1 MLGAKYCD
9 YIGMEIRDG
18 LRRCIE
24 KPRFK
29 EGYYTH
35 PMTPLI
41 SKVTR
46 VSSAETNAAV
56 GPMTKTIYVED
67 TFGARYKVSV
77 EDLKEVKGHGW
88 ITKAEA
94 DKLGWFEAGVH
105 WDRDEQIYKV
115 NDAEY
120 VSWLKAEREKVW
132 GKKPKGFWAGQ

>member
-1 MLGAKYCD
+1 MMGATYTQ

-29 EGYYTH
+29 EGYYKH
-35 PMTPLI
+35 PIEPLI

-46 VSSAETNAAV
+46 VSSAESNYAT
-56 GPMTKTIYVED
+56 GPIKKILYVED
-67 TFGARYKVSV
+67 TFGNRYKVTV

-88 ITKAEA
+88 ITKAKA

-105 WDRDEQIYKV
+105 WDKDEDVYKE
-115 NDAEY
+115 NDAKY
-120 VSWLKAEREKVW
+120 LNWLKAQHLKVW
-132 GKKPKGFWAGQ
+132 GKKPESFWTG

>member
-1 MLGAKYCD
+1 MIAGRYCD

-29 EGYYTH
+29 EGYFKH
-35 PMTPLI
+35 PIEPLI

-46 VSSAETNAAV
+46 SSSAESNYAV
-56 GPMTKTIYVED
+56 GPLTKTIYVED
-67 TFGARYKVSV
+67 AFGARYKVSV
-77 EDLKEVKGHGW
+77 EDLKKVKGHGW

-94 DKLGWFEAGVH
+94 DKLGFMEDGVH
-105 WDRDEQIYKV
+105 WDREEQIYKV

-120 VSWLKAEREKVW
+120 VSWLAEAR
-132 GKKPKGFWAGQ
+132 KKSRNG